1 MALLRSLTSGVS
13 SLRAHQQRMDVISN
27 NIANVNTI
35 GFKASEA
42 MFAEQLAQ
50 TMAPAM
56 APATTFGGRNP
67 VQIGLGVHIGAIR
80 SNFAQGSLRTTNR
93 PLDVALNGEGFF
105 IYRLN
110 GVDYYSRAGA
120 LSLDRDG
127 NIVDS
132 TTGAIVQGY
141 NIVRDTDG
149 RPLKDRTGIN
159 VLSRQLS
166 GLRID
171 PGVRSAPRQTENVV
185 LSGNVSA
192 TLNDGEAVNASVTLY
207 DNVGNTHV
215 LQLTLTKT
223 ATAGEFTLSATL
235 DGNTLTLPAATVQ
248 FNPDGTL
255 NTPLDLTIPGAD
267 LNTALGTTGLPF
279 DDTKSLVVTLAK
291 TGDLLSGVTQFA
303 TASTLTA
310 VQQDGFPPGDLQN
323 LSVDSTGKI
332 IGLFTNGQSEVLG
345 QLALAQFANPGGL
358 SRDGNGMFTVS
369 PNSGLPI
376 VGTAVEI
383 FQATSVVGGA
393 LEESNVDLTEQFADL
408 ISTQRAFEAAA
419 RTITVSDQMLQEVNN
434 LKR

>member
-35 GFKASEA
+35 GYKASEA
-42 MFAEQLAQ
+42 VFAEELAQ
-50 TMAPAM
+50 SLSPAIG
-56 APATTFGGRNP
+56 PSDNLGGRNP
-67 VQIGLGVHIGAIR
+67 RQIGLGVRMGAIR
-80 SNFAQGSLRTTNR
+80 ADFSQGSLRITNR

-120 LSLDRDG
+120 LGLDRDG

-141 NIVRDTDG
+141 NIVRDTNG
-149 RPLKDRTGIN
+149 KPLKDGAGVN

-171 PGVRSAPRQTENVV
+171 PGIRSAPRQTENIQ
-185 LSGNVSA
+185 LSGNLSA
-192 TLNDGEAVNASVTLY
+192 TLQENESVQASVTIY
-207 DNVGNTHV
+207 DNVGNTHI
-215 LQLTLTKT
+215 LQLSFTKT
-223 ATAGEFTLSATL
+223 ANPNEFTLSATL
-235 DGNTLTLPAATVQ
+235 DGNALTLPVTTVQ
-248 FNPDGTL
+248 FNPDGSL
-255 NTPLDLTIPGAD
+255 ASPLEIAVSGAD
-267 LNTALGTTGLPF
+267 LNAALGTNGLPF
-279 DDTKSLVVTLAK
+279 DETKTLTLSLAK
-291 TGDLLSGVTQFA
+291 ANDLLSGVTQFA
-303 TASTLTA
+303 TASTLT
-310 VQQDGFPPGDLQN
+310 VQQQDGFPPGDLRS

-345 QLALAQFANPGGL
+345 QLAIARFANPGGL
-358 SRDGNGMFTVS
+358 SREGNGMFIVTA
-369 PNSGLPI
+369 NSGNPI

-383 FQATSVVGGA
+383 FQSTVVSGGA

-419 RTITVSDQMLQEVNN
+419 RTITVSDQMLQEITS

>member
-1 MALLRSLTSGVS
+1 
-13 SLRAHQQRMDVISN
+13 MDIISN

-42 MFAEQLAQ
+42 IFAEQLAQ
-50 TMAPAM
+50 TLAPAS
-56 APATTFGGRNP
+56 APSSVFGGRNP
-67 VQIGLGVHIGAIR
+67 EQIGLGVQIGAVR
-80 SNFAQGSLRTTNR
+80 TLLAQGALRTTNR
-93 PLDVALNGEGFF
+93 PLDVALNGDGFF

-110 GVDYYSRAGA
+110 GADYYSRAGA

-141 NIVRDTDG
+141 NVVRDANG
-149 RPLKDRTGIN
+149 RPLKGANGTN

-171 PGVRSAPRQTENVV
+171 PGIRSAPRQTENVM
-185 LSGNVSA
+185 LGGNLSA
-192 TLNDGEAVNASVTLY
+192 TLANGETVQASATIY
-207 DNVGNTHV
+207 DNVGNAHI
-215 LQLTLTKT
+215 LQLTFTKT

-235 DGNTLTLPAATVQ
+235 DGNALTLPTTTVQ
-248 FNPDGTL
+248 FNPDGSL
-255 NTPLDLTIPGAD
+255 NSPLDLTIAGAD

-279 DDTKSLVVTLAK
+279 DDTKSLVLTLAK
-291 TGDLLSGVTQFA
+291 AGDLLSGVTQFA
-303 TASTLTA
+303 SASTLTA

-345 QLALAQFANPGGL
+345 QLAVARFANAGGL

-376 VGTAVEI
+376 IGTAVEI
-383 FQATSVVGGA
+383 FQSTSVVGGA